1 MKSYEAPTKNVKTI
15 EVPLLMTF
23 CRLYSQGNYINT

>member
-1 MKSYEAPTKNVKTI
+1 MKSYEVPTKNVETI
-15 EVPLLMTF
+15 GVLLLMAF